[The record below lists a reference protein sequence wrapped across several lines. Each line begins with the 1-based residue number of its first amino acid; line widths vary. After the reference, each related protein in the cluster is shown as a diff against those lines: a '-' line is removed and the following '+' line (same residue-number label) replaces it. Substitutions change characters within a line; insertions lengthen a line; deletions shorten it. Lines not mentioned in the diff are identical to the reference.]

1 MVDYMSAKIAI
12 KFNIPLFEQ
21 NEIPDI
27 RATGFLH
34 NSLGFIGIGLWPA
47 ALFHLIEKKKDNL
60 EVSNLD
66 RDIMKYLYLIFTLIF
81 LLFNQFLFLFYLNI
95 LYISI

>member
-1 MVDYMSAKIAI
+1 MVDYMNAKIAI

-34 NSLGFIGIGLWPA
+34 NSLGFIGNGLWPA
-47 ALFHLIEKKKDNL
+47 ALFRLIEKKKKKITSEL
-60 EVSNLD
+60 SKSL
-66 RDIMKYLYLIFTLIF
+66 TLIE
-81 LLFNQFLFLFYLNI
+81 
-95 LYISI
+95 IS

>member
-1 MVDYMSAKIAI
+1 MNAKIAI

-34 NSLGFIGIGLWPA
+34 NSLGFIGNGLWPA
-47 ALFHLIEKKKDNL
+47 ALFHLIEKKK
-60 EVSNLD
+60 
-66 RDIMKYLYLIFTLIF
+66 T
-81 LLFNQFLFLFYLNI
+81 
-95 LYISI
+95 

>member
-1 MVDYMSAKIAI
+1 MNAKIAI

-34 NSLGFIGIGLWPA
+34 NSLGFIGNGLWPA
-47 ALFHLIEKKKDNL
+47 AFNRKKKNITSV

-66 RDIMKYLYLIFTLIF
+66 RDIVKCLYFVFALIFIIQPIF
-81 LLFNQFLFLFYLNI
+81 LFI
-95 LYISI
+95 LPIYF

>member
-1 MVDYMSAKIAI
+1 MNAKIAI

-34 NSLGFIGIGLWPA
+34 NSLGFIGNDLWPA
-47 ALFHLIEKKKDNL
+47 ALFRLIEKKKITSEL
-60 EVSNLD
+60 SKFNLD
-66 RDIMKYLYLIFTLIF
+66 RDIMKCLKTLF
-81 LLFNQFLFLFYLNI
+81 QPVFFLFYLEI
-95 LYISI
+95 LLYIST

>member
-1 MVDYMSAKIAI
+1 MVDYMNAKIAI

-34 NSLGFIGIGLWPA
+34 NSLGFIGNGLWPA
-47 ALFHLIEKKKDNL
+47 ALFHLIEKKKNIISV

-66 RDIMKYLYLIFTLIF
+66 RDIVKCLYLVFALIF
-81 LLFNQFLFLFYLNI
+81 IIQPIFLFI
-95 LYISI
+95 LPKYF

>member
-47 ALFHLIEKKKDNL
+47 ALFHLIEKKKITSKSL
-60 EVSNLD
+60 
-66 RDIMKYLYLIFTLIF
+66 TLIE
-81 LLFNQFLFLFYLNI
+81 
-95 LYISI
+95 IS